1 MTIQLIGDNIQ
12 LRCETEVLKMAK
24 QKMAKEIKEKDE
36 VIASILVN
44 YDKLSS
50 YNRGRLS
57 MMAEMLREEFSEG
70 QGKSNRR
77 NPEGRRSQ

>member
-1 MTIQLIGDNIQ
+1 ML
-12 LRCETEVLKMAK
+12 
-24 QKMAKEIKEKDE
+24 KEIKEKDK
-36 VIASILVN
+36 VVASILVN

-70 QGKSNRR
+70 KGNSNRR
-77 NPEGRRSQ
+77 NSEGKRSQ